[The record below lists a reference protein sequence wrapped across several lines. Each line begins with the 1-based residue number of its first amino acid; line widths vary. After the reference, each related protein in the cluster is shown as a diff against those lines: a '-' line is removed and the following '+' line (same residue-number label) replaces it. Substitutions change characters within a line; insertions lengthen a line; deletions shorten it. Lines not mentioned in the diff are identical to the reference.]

1 MSALFEDLLFQYFI
15 VIMGKSYEYM
25 LAFVHLIYLLIGRE
39 SP

>member
-15 VIMGKSYEYM
+15 VIMVKAYEYK
-25 LAFVHLIYLLIGRE
+25 LAVHLIYLLIGRE